1 MTGLHVKITAGR
13 ELEPVF
19 AHLRRMGA
27 AGTRIL
33 KERFA
38 QIPGKVVPL
47 ARAGAPVDD
56 VDGGQLRDS
65 INGRVGVRGGRVFA
79 TVYAGGAALLPFIGA
94 RRLNVYAIVQ
104 ETDHTL
110 RHNDGHAGFLGQP
123 FNAEAANAMEDV
135 KARLDDEAAN
145 VA

>member
-1 MTGLHVKITAGR
+1 MTLLHLRITEGSGYG
-13 ELEPVF
+13 PVI
-19 AHLRRMGA
+19 AHLRRMGV

-65 INGRVGVRGGRVFA
+65 IGGKVSVRGGRVSA
-79 TVYAGGAALLPFIGA
+79 SVHAGGPSLVPFLGH
-94 RRLNVYAIVQ
+94 RRANVYAIVQ

-110 RHNDGHAGFLGQP
+110 KHNDGHAGFLGQP
-123 FNAEAANAMEDV
+123 FNAEAAKAMADV
-135 KARLDDEAAN
+135 KARLDEEAAN